1 MVSRSPRRETRLDIA
16 TDGTPLPRD
25 LFGRV
30 EAKKLARI
38 SKRWPSNLSFSM
50 ITSRSYKQCRD
61 YFAWFSKLDEINFVV
76 ASTPNQRD
84 VNLVQF
90 VVQSLS
96 SQLLPTVYISIYQ
109 KEFPRLNSW
118 LISFD
123 IYLGVLWSND
133 RREEAGRGGF
143 AKGWGTGYY
152 VNENNN
158 CKIQGDR
165 GEASFSVYRPVDG
178 FYNRSL
184 KWIGASFPLSS
195 SAVAL
200 LHRWI

>member
-1 MVSRSPRRETRLDIA
+1 MVSRNPRRETRLDIA

-90 VVQSLS
+90 VLNHYPLS
-96 SQLLPTVYISIYQ
+96 CCQQYIFRYT
-109 KEFPRLNSW
+109 KGRLNCW

-143 AKGWGTGYY
+143 AKGWATGYY